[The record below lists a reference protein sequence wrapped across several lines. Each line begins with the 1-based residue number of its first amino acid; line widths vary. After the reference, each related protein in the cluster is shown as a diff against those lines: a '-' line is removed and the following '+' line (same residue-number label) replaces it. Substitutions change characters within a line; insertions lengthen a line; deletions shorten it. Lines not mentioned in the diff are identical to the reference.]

1 MGRLVGLWGRSNT
14 RRTCLSAGRWRGWR
28 GAWCGCWRGG
38 VGQRGFSSGG
48 GGVLGGGWT
57 ATGREVLP
65 GSLPCLFAAQAGRRP
80 DATAVVFE
88 RGRLSYGELDRRSK
102 QLAQDLRGL
111 GGGAETVVGLC
122 LERSLELIVGLLG
135 ILKAGGAYLPLDPQ
149 YPAPR
154 LAFMLGA
161 AQESVLVTQEA
172 LLDRLALAN
181 ASARSAVVRLDAD
194 AAAIAAQPT
203 RAPLLA
209 LEAHHPAYV
218 IYTSGSTGTPKAV
231 SVAHAGIP
239 NLAAAQI
246 ERFAITQ
253 AARVL
258 QFASLSF
265 DAAVS
270 EIATV
275 VLSGAPLILA
285 PAQREGD
292 ALAHVIRDQNITH
305 ATLPPALLAE
315 LSEDVPLATVI
326 VAGEECSADLIARW
340 SKGSGLINAYGPT
353 ETTVCAS
360 MSEALDG
367 VSLSPISL
375 SPIGRP
381 IWNTRVDVF
390 GGGLQPVPAGV
401 AGELYIAGAGLARG
415 YLHRAGL
422 TAERFVADPFGPAG
436 SRMYRSG
443 DLARWRADG
452 VLEFLGRADAQVKLR
467 GFRIEPGEIEAALLR
482 HGAVAQ
488 AAVIAREDAAGEKR
502 LIAYV
507 VLRGGGPASAAAGE
521 LRAHLAGLLPDYMVP
536 SAFVALGRL
545 PLTPNGKLDRR
556 ALPAPVVRGSVEG
569 RGPRTPQEEILCG
582 LFAEVLGLGR
592 VGTDDNFFELGGDS
606 IVSIQLVSRA
616 RKAGLAI
623 SPRAVFQHQTVASLA
638 AVAVATQATASDL
651 RDVATGPLPLTPIMH
666 WRVERGGTLERFH
679 QAMLL
684 QVPAGLRGEDLSAA
698 LQAVID
704 HHDALR
710 LSLVSA
716 AQDESDVVTLQIAPV
731 GTGDAASCVRRID
744 ACGLDAD
751 AWRACIAQEAQMAVA
766 RLAPAAGVMV
776 QAVWFDA
783 GAQQP
788 GRLLLMIHHLAIDGV
803 SWRILLPDLAAAWGA
818 LRDGRI
824 PALGPRGTSL
834 RYWAQRLVAEA
845 QDPERVAE
853 LSFWSGM
860 LSAPAVSLVEGALDR
875 GRDISASEG
884 RLTLSLPAS
893 VTGALL
899 TRTGAVFHAG
909 INDVLLT
916 GLVLAVLNWCRRRG
930 RGSETAVLIDIE
942 GHGREEVFA
951 DVDLSR
957 TLGWF
962 TSLFPMRLDAGA
974 LELAEALRGGPAL
987 GRAVK
992 SIKEQMRA
1000 VADHGVGYGL
1010 LRYLNAQTA
1019 LQLAGFPTPEIG
1031 FTYLGRFPAPGA
1043 ANWAPAA
1050 ETVELGGRDPAMPL
1064 AHCIEVNALTLD
1076 GADGAT
1082 LIAHWS
1088 WAADLLSEQEAH
1100 DLAQGWFAVLE
1111 ALVRHAEQPGAG
1123 GRSPCDLPLLR
1134 LSQDEIE
1141 RIESKHP
1148 HTEDILPLSPLQEGL
1163 LFHALY
1169 DVGAPD
1175 ASLVQLALA
1184 LEGPLD
1190 GARLERAAQV
1200 LVERHASLRA
1210 GFEHEKLSRPVQV
1223 MLAGLRVPWR
1233 NVDLSELD
1241 APAREQRLSEVL
1253 LQDRAERFDVAAPP
1267 LLRFVLI
1274 RLGPQQHRLVLTS
1287 HHILMDGWSG
1297 PVLVQELLTLYAH
1310 NGDAAA
1316 LPHLTPYR
1324 DYLAWIAA
1332 QDHAAALAG
1341 WREAFG
1347 GLPEPTRGGAYAPA
1361 GPAAGPQQI
1370 TVTVSQALTTALI
1383 EQGRRE
1389 GLTLNTFIQTAWAIL
1404 LGRQLSRDDVV
1415 FGITVA
1421 GRPPEIA
1428 GIEGMVGLFINTLPL
1443 RVKLPPLKSLRDLL
1457 KEVQDSQSKLITYQY
1472 LGLAEIQNLLGVG
1485 ELFDTLVV
1493 FENYPLEVI
1502 GGQST
1507 DWDGL
1512 RLAGV
1517 SGHDATHYPL
1527 SVMARPGTQL
1537 QLRFDH
1543 RPDVFDRG
1551 TVEGLAGGLVR
1562 LLGGGGGRG
1571 GCSRQ

>member
-1 MGRLVGLWGRSNT
+1 MSRGCC
-14 RRTCLSAGRWRGWR
+14 RTT
-28 GAWCGCWRGG
+28 WCR
-38 VGQRGFSSGG
+38 
-48 GGVLGGGWT
+48 
-57 ATGREVLP
+57 
-65 GSLPCLFAAQAGRRP
+65 
-80 DATAVVFE
+80 
-88 RGRLSYGELDRRSK
+88 
-102 QLAQDLRGL
+102 RGL
-111 GGGAETVVGLC
+111 CV
-122 LERSLELIVGLLG
+122 
-135 ILKAGGAYLPLDPQ
+135 LD
-149 YPAPR
+149 
-154 LAFMLGA
+154 
-161 AQESVLVTQEA
+161 
-172 LLDRLALAN
+172 
-181 ASARSAVVRLDAD
+181 
-194 AAAIAAQPT
+194 
-203 RAPLLA
+203 
-209 LEAHHPAYV
+209 
-218 IYTSGSTGTPKAV
+218 
-231 SVAHAGIP
+231 
-239 NLAAAQI
+239 
-246 ERFAITQ
+246 
-253 AARVL
+253 
-258 QFASLSF
+258 
-265 DAAVS
+265 
-270 EIATV
+270 
-275 VLSGAPLILA
+275 
-285 PAQREGD
+285 
-292 ALAHVIRDQNITH
+292 
-305 ATLPPALLAE
+305 
-315 LSEDVPLATVI
+315 
-326 VAGEECSADLIARW
+326 
-340 SKGSGLINAYGPT
+340 
-353 ETTVCAS
+353 
-360 MSEALDG
+360 
-367 VSLSPISL
+367 
-375 SPIGRP
+375 
-381 IWNTRVDVF
+381 
-390 GGGLQPVPAGV
+390 
-401 AGELYIAGAGLARG
+401 
-415 YLHRAGL
+415 
-422 TAERFVADPFGPAG
+422 
-436 SRMYRSG
+436 
-443 DLARWRADG
+443 
-452 VLEFLGRADAQVKLR
+452 
-467 GFRIEPGEIEAALLR
+467 
-482 HGAVAQ
+482 
-488 AAVIAREDAAGEKR
+488 
-502 LIAYV
+502 
-507 VLRGGGPASAAAGE
+507 
-521 LRAHLAGLLPDYMVP
+521 
-536 SAFVALGRL
+536 RL

-592 VGTDDNFFELGGDS
+592 VGIDDNFFELGGDS

-623 SPRAVFQHQTVASLA
+623 SPRAVFQHQTVAALA
-638 AVAVATQATASDL
+638 AVAVATQEAASDL

-666 WRVERGGTLERFH
+666 WLVERGGPLERFH

-710 LSLVSA
+710 LSLISA
-716 AQDESDVVTLQIAPV
+716 AQDESDVVTLQIAPA

-818 LRDGRI
+818 LRDGGI

-875 GRDISASEG
+875 GRDISASAG
-884 RLTLSLPAS
+884 RLTLNLPAS

-916 GLVLAVLNWCRRRG
+916 GLVLAVLSWCRRRG

-942 GHGREEVFA
+942 GHGREEIFA

-974 LELAEALRGGPAL
+974 LELAAALRGGPAL

-1000 VADHGVGYGL
+1000 VADRGVGYGL
-1010 LRYLNAQTA
+1010 LRYLNGETA
-1019 LQLAGFPTPEIG
+1019 LQLAGFPTPEVG
-1031 FTYLGRFPAPGA
+1031 FNYLGRFPAPGA
-1043 ANWAPAA
+1043 ADWAAAA
-1050 ETVELGGRDPAMPL
+1050 ETVELGGSDPAMPL

-1141 RIESKHP
+1141 RIESKYP
-1148 HTEDILPLSPLQEGL
+1148 HIEDILPLSPLQEGL

-1175 ASLVQLALA
+1175 VYIVQLALA

-1267 LLRFVLI
+1267 LLRFALI

-1310 NGDAAA
+1310 DGDAAA

-1341 WREAFG
+1341 WRQALA
-1347 GLPEPTRGGAYAPA
+1347 GLQEPTRVAAYAPA
-1361 GPAAGPQQI
+1361 GPPAGPQQI
-1370 TVTVSQALTTALI
+1370 TVTLSEALTTALS

-1389 GLTLNTFIQTAWAIL
+1389 GLTLNTFIQTAWAVL

-1415 FGITVA
+1415 FGVTVA

-1457 KEVQDSQSKLITYQY
+1457 KEVQDSQSKQITYQY
-1472 LGLAEIQNLLGVG
+1472 LGLAEIQSLLGVG

-1502 GGQST
+1502 GGHSK

-1543 RPDVFDRG
+1543 RPDVFDGG
-1551 TVEGLAGGLVR
+1551 TVEGLAGRLVR
-1562 LLGGGGGRG
+1562 LLAGAVAHPDCPIGRLELLGAEERESILAGWNATAREVLPGSLPCLFAAQAGKRPDATAVVFERGRLSYGELDRRSNQLAHHLRGLGVGPETVVGLCLERSLELIVGLLGILKAGGAYLPLDPDYPSERLRDMIESAGLEFLVTQKALVSALPVRAGMQCVLLSEEVIQTQLRTCPSVTIESEQLAYTIFTSGSTGKPKGAANTHRG
-1571 GCSRQ
+1571 LANRLRWMQEAYHLTEQDVVLQKTPFSFDVSVWEFFWPLITGAQLVVPAPGAHRDPAQLSILIRMHGVTTLHFVPSMLRGLSNAWQKPELQQYPAVIIQR

>member
-1 MGRLVGLWGRSNT
+1 M
-14 RRTCLSAGRWRGWR
+14 
-28 GAWCGCWRGG
+28 
-38 VGQRGFSSGG
+38 
-48 GGVLGGGWT
+48 
-57 ATGREVLP
+57 
-65 GSLPCLFAAQAGRRP
+65 
-80 DATAVVFE
+80 
-88 RGRLSYGELDRRSK
+88 
-102 QLAQDLRGL
+102 
-111 GGGAETVVGLC
+111 
-122 LERSLELIVGLLG
+122 
-135 ILKAGGAYLPLDPQ
+135 
-149 YPAPR
+149 
-154 LAFMLGA
+154 
-161 AQESVLVTQEA
+161 
-172 LLDRLALAN
+172 
-181 ASARSAVVRLDAD
+181 
-194 AAAIAAQPT
+194 
-203 RAPLLA
+203 
-209 LEAHHPAYV
+209 YV
-218 IYTSGSTGTPKAV
+218 
-231 SVAHAGIP
+231 
-239 NLAAAQI
+239 
-246 ERFAITQ
+246 
-253 AARVL
+253 
-258 QFASLSF
+258 
-265 DAAVS
+265 
-270 EIATV
+270 
-275 VLSGAPLILA
+275 
-285 PAQREGD
+285 
-292 ALAHVIRDQNITH
+292 
-305 ATLPPALLAE
+305 
-315 LSEDVPLATVI
+315 
-326 VAGEECSADLIARW
+326 
-340 SKGSGLINAYGPT
+340 
-353 ETTVCAS
+353 
-360 MSEALDG
+360 LDG
-367 VSLSPISL
+367 
-375 SPIGRP
+375 
-381 IWNTRVDVF
+381 
-390 GGGLQPVPAGV
+390 GLRPVPAGV

-422 TAERFVADPFGPAG
+422 TAERFVADPFGSAG

-467 GFRIEPGEIEAALLR
+467 GFRIEPGEIEAALLG

-507 VLRGGGPASAAAGE
+507 VLRGGGQGNGEARAEAPE
-521 LRAHLAGLLPDYMVP
+521 LRGHVAGLLPDYMVP
-536 SAFVALGRL
+536 SGFVVLDRL

-592 VGTDDNFFELGGDS
+592 VGIDDNFFELGGDS
-606 IVSIQLVSRA
+606 IISIQLVSRA

-623 SPRAVFQHQTVASLA
+623 SPRAVFQHQTVAALA
-638 AVAVATQATASDL
+638 AVAVATQEAASDL

-666 WRVERGGTLERFH
+666 WLVERGGPLERFH

-710 LSLVSA
+710 LSLISA
-716 AQDESDVVTLQIAPV
+716 AQDESDVVTLQIAPA

-788 GRLLLMIHHLAIDGV
+788 GRLLLIIHHLAIDGV
-803 SWRILLPDLAAAWGA
+803 SWRILLPDLVAAWGA

-834 RYWAQRLVAEA
+834 RYWARRLVAEA

-875 GRDISASEG
+875 GRDISARAG
-884 RLTLSLPAS
+884 RLTLNLPAS

-916 GLVLAVLNWCRRRG
+916 GLVLAVLSWCRRRG

-942 GHGREEVFA
+942 GHGREEIFA

-974 LELAEALRGGPAL
+974 LELAAALRGGPAL

-1000 VADHGVGYGL
+1000 VADRGVGYGL
-1010 LRYLNAQTA
+1010 LRYLNGETA
-1019 LQLAGFPTPEIG
+1019 LQLAGFPTPEVG
-1031 FTYLGRFPAPGA
+1031 FNYLGRFPAPGA
-1043 ANWAPAA
+1043 ADWTAAA
-1050 ETVELGGRDPAMPL
+1050 ETVELGGSDPAMPL
-1064 AHCIEVNALTLD
+1064 AHCMEVNALTLD

-1088 WAADLLSEQEAH
+1088 WAADLFSEQEAH

-1141 RIESKHP
+1141 RIESKYP
-1148 HTEDILPLSPLQEGL
+1148 HIEDILPLSPLQEGL

-1175 ASLVQLALA
+1175 VYIVQLALA

-1233 NVDLSELD
+1233 NFDLSELD
-1241 APAREQRLSEVL
+1241 APARERRLSEVL

-1267 LLRFVLI
+1267 LLRFALI

-1310 NGDAAA
+1310 DGDAAA

-1341 WREAFG
+1341 WRQALA
-1347 GLPEPTRGGAYAPA
+1347 GLQEPTRMAAYAPA
-1361 GPAAGPQQI
+1361 GPPAGPQQI
-1370 TVTVSQALTTALI
+1370 TVTLSEALTTALS

-1404 LGRQLSRDDVV
+1404 LGRQLSRDEVV
-1415 FGITVA
+1415 FGVTVA
-1421 GRPPEIA
+1421 ARPPEIA

-1472 LGLAEIQNLLGVG
+1472 LGLAEIQSLLGVG

-1502 GGQST
+1502 GGHSK

-1543 RPDVFDRG
+1543 RPDVFDDG
-1551 TVEGLAGGLVR
+1551 TVEGLAGRLVR
-1562 LLGGGGGRG
+1562 LLAGAVAHPDCPIGRLELLGAEERESILAGWNATAREVLPGSLPFLFAAQAGKRPDATAVVFERGRLSYGELDRRSNQLAHHLRGLGVGPETVVGLCLERSLELIVGLLGILKAGGAYLPLDPQYPAQRLAFMLGDAGARVLVTQAALLDRLALANASSRAAVVRLDADAAAIAAQPTRAPLLALEAHHPAYVIYTSGSTGTPKGRQRCACRHSRTLLPPRSSG
-1571 GCSRQ
+1571 SQLIGQECRSAICIPAVSMRCSLGDCDWPLIWGAAGHRGAGHSVTRTLSSMSSGCRVLRTRRLSFRAVLCGII